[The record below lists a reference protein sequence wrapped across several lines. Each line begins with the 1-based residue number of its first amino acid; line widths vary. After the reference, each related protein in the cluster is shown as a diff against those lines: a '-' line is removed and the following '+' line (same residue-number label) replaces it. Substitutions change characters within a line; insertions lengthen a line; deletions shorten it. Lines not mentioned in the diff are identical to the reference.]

1 MPSERTASQAR
12 FLQRLQEVTAS
23 TASLTKTR
31 VSLRATRASL
41 LSSTGT
47 GKTHY
52 MSGKSSG
59 IRFVLTATAFGA
71 CTLFSGASIARD
83 LVVALKT
90 EPTSMDPQYH
100 ALTPNIQLSQTL
112 FDPLVCGDADLK
124 PEPCLAE
131 SWKAEGKVWTFKLRP
146 NVKFSDGSPM
156 TSADVL
162 FTMDRVAKVPNSPSS
177 FKVYLQK
184 VEKIEAPDPLTVRIT
199 TSEPY
204 PLLAINMVGLPI
216 LSAKA
221 MAGPA
226 AEGKTTTELNA
237 GNGLV
242 GTGPY
247 KFVSWKR
254 GSEII
259 FERNPNYW
267 GKPAAW
273 DKVIYRPISNPAA
286 RVAALLAGDVDMVE
300 DPPTDDLERLKKDAK
315 LKVETKA
322 SNRIIYVAL
331 DQNGD
336 TTPGI
341 TESGGKNPFMDKRVR
356 EAMSLAIDRSALVSR
371 TMGGVAAPA
380 AQLLPYPM
388 FGASKNLVTAAK
400 ADPEKAKALLKEAGY
415 PNGFT
420 LVLGTP
426 NGRYINDS
434 KVAQTLAAMWTR
446 IGVKTTIDAN
456 APAVF
461 FKNRDTYVYSAYLAG
476 WGTATGEMSN
486 TLNSLL
492 VTPNKDKGVGTTNRA
507 RYSNPEMDKLVAESA
522 NQMDDTAR
530 AATLAKAS
538 EVAMADFAMLP
549 IHFEYSV
556 WAMKKDI
563 AFKGR
568 ADQQTMIQYAVPAR

>member
-1 MPSERTASQAR
+1 MSGISR
-12 FLQRLQEVTAS
+12 FRRFAVTA
-23 TASLTKTR
+23 A
-31 VSLRATRASL
+31 A
-41 LSSTGT
+41 
-47 GKTHY
+47 
-52 MSGKSSG
+52 
-59 IRFVLTATAFGA
+59 IGA
-71 CTLFSGASIARD
+71 CVLVPGLAAARD

-124 PEPCLAE
+124 PTPCLAE
-131 SWKAEGKVWTFKLRP
+131 SWKAEGRVWTFRLRP
-146 NVKFSDGSPM
+146 NVRFSDGSPM

-162 FTMDRVAKVPNSPSS
+162 FTLDRVAKVPNAPSS
-177 FKVYLQK
+177 FKVYLQN
-184 VEKIEAPDPLTVRIT
+184 VEKVEAPDAMTVRIT
-199 TSEPY
+199 TTEPY
-204 PLLAINMVGLPI
+204 PLLAVNLVGLPI
-216 LSAKA
+216 MSAKA
-221 MAGPA
+221 AAGPA
-226 AEGKTTTELNA
+226 VEGKTTTELNA

-286 RVAALLAGDVDMVE
+286 RVAALLAGDVDLVE
-300 DPPTDDLERLKKDAK
+300 DPPTDDLERLKNDPK
-315 LKVETKA
+315 LRVETKA
-322 SNRIIYVAL
+322 SNRVIYVAL
-331 DQNGD
+331 DQHGEP
-336 TTPGI
+336 TPGI
-341 TESGGKNPFMDKRVR
+341 TDTGGKNPLLDKRVR
-356 EAMSLAIDRSALVSR
+356 EALSLAIDRAALVSR

-380 AQLLPYPM
+380 GQLLPYPM
-388 FGASKNLVTAAK
+388 LGTSKNLSTAPK

-415 PNGFT
+415 PNGFG

-434 KVAQTLAAMWTR
+434 KVAQTLAAMWSR

-461 FKNRDTYVYSAYLAG
+461 FKNRDSYVYSAYLAG
-476 WGTATGEMSN
+476 WGTITGEMSN

-492 VTPNKDKGVGTTNRA
+492 VTPNKDKGVGTTNRG
-507 RYSNPEMDKLVAESA
+507 RYSNPEMDKLVVEAGT
-522 NQMDDTAR
+522 QMDDTAR
-530 AATLAKAS
+530 GATLAKAS
-538 EVAMADFAMLP
+538 ELAMADYASLP

-556 WAMKKDI
+556 WAMKKNVM
-563 AFKGR
+563 FKGR
-568 ADQQTMIQYAVPAR
+568 ADQQTMVQYAVPAN